1 MRSRWQLWAGVSF
14 LVLVIGTIG
23 GGSWWLYG
31 LLMDANQVPLKR
43 LLVQGELE
51 QVDASEVRAQLIKQP
66 LGSFFSADVDEIK
79 VRLENI
85 AWVERVSIRKEWP
98 DLLRV
103 YVVEQDPIAYW
114 NDTQLIN
121 AEGQL
126 FTADMSGI
134 TASLPYLYG
143 PTNAAAETLETFR
156 RLSSLLE
163 LNGFGVRAL
172 RLSERYAAELVLE
185 DGVELRLGREARLQ
199 RVQRFIDLHP
209 AIEKQQQGAIDYVD
223 LRYDTGIAV
232 RWRDSEQVQQQ
243 NES

>member
-1 MRSRWQLWAGVSF
+1 
-14 LVLVIGTIG
+14 
-23 GGSWWLYG
+23 
-31 LLMDANQVPLKR
+31 
-43 LLVQGELE
+43 
-51 QVDASEVRAQLIKQP
+51 
-66 LGSFFSADVDEIK
+66 DVDEIK

-126 FTADMSGI
+126 FTAGMSGI

-143 PTNAAAETLETFR
+143 PTNAATETLETFR

-185 DGVELRLGREARLQ
+185 NGVELRLGREARLQ